1 MKGFVFVIFG
11 LVGGFVF
18 VGVSENI
25 FCVALDLLGFWL
37 FGGLDG
43 EGVVDFLFFLSL
55 PII

>member
-1 MKGFVFVIFG
+1 MFVIFG